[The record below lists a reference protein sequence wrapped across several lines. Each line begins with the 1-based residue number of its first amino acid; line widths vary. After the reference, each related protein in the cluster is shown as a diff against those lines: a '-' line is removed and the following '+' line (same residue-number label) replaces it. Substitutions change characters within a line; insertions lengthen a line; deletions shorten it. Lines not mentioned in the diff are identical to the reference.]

1 MSSLRFRRL
10 VSAAA
15 AIVSLCA
22 ALWPAG
28 AGADALT
35 VVRLEELPGDD
46 SGTAFYAQDLGYFK
60 NAGLDVQFSMI
71 SSGPVAAQAVA
82 GGAGDIGISNVATI
96 AAARLR
102 GIPLRFIAPAGIGG
116 DKNTQ
121 IVVMVAKDSPYK
133 TAADLNGKTFGVN
146 AVKAMP
152 QLSAVTWMDKH
163 GGDSR
168 TVKFVEIPFPA
179 LAAAL
184 EAHRIDAAIVTEP
197 FASQAKDI
205 ARNLGTAN
213 DGLSPNSLVLGY
225 FASDTWLATHADVAA
240 RFVRA
245 IRQASIWGNTHH
257 AESAVILAR
266 NSKMDLSVITSMGRA
281 DYGINLDPATIDPIV
296 ESAAKYGIIDKAVPI
311 SDLIWKSP
319 NR

>member
-1 MSSLRFRRL
+1 MSTVGLRRL
-10 VSAAA
+10 VFSAASIVA
-15 AIVSLCA
+15 LCTAILPVT
-22 ALWPAG
+22 G
-28 AGADALT
+28 GADTLA
-35 VVRLEELPGDD
+35 VVRLEQLPGDD
-46 SGTAFYAQDLGYFK
+46 AGTAFYAQDLGYFK

-116 DKNTQ
+116 EKNTQ
-121 IVVMVAKDSPYK
+121 VVVMVAKDSPYK
-133 TAADLNGKTFGVN
+133 TAADLDGKTFGVN

-179 LAAAL
+179 LAPSL

-197 FASQAKDI
+197 FASQAKGI

-213 DGLSPNSLVLGY
+213 DGLAPNSLVLGY

-245 IRQASIWGNTHH
+245 IRQASVWANAHR

-266 NSKMDLSVITSMGRA
+266 NSKMQLDVITSMERA
-281 DYGINLDPATIDPIV
+281 DYGVDLDPATVDPIV
-296 ESAAKYGIIDKAVPI
+296 QSAAKYGIIDKAVPI
-311 SDLIWKSP
+311 SDMIWKSP
-319 NR
+319 TP

>member
-1 MSSLRFRRL
+1 
-10 VSAAA
+10 
-15 AIVSLCA
+15 
-22 ALWPAG
+22 
-28 AGADALT
+28 
-35 VVRLEELPGDD
+35 
-46 SGTAFYAQDLGYFK
+46 
-60 NAGLDVQFSMI
+60 VQFSTI

-116 DKNTQ
+116 EKNTQ
-121 IVVMVAKDSPYK
+121 IVVLVAKDSPYK

-152 QLSAVTWMDKH
+152 QLSALTWMDKH

-179 LAAAL
+179 LPAAL
-184 EAHRIDAAIVTEP
+184 EAHRIDAAIETEP

-205 ARNLGTAN
+205 TRNLGTAN
-213 DGLSPNSLVLGY
+213 DGLAPNSLVLGY
-225 FASDTWLATHADVAA
+225 FASDTWLAGHADVAVK
-240 RFVRA
+240 FVRA

-257 AESAVILAR
+257 AESAVMLAR

-281 DYGINLDPATIDPIV
+281 DYGISLDPATIDPIV
-296 ESAAKYGIIDKAVPI
+296 QSAAKYGIIDKAVPVG
-311 SDLIWKSP
+311 DMMWKSAAP
-319 NR
+319 